1 MMLWN
6 IRRRPSIYSRILRSV
21 LMVGAA
27 VCVPVGLE
35 VLRRVVRSGRL
46 GALNGQSSG
55 HHRMNQSGRS
65 SATIGSRR
73 RRSAATAARA

>member
-6 IRRRPSIYSRILRSV
+6 IRRRPSTFSRILRSV

-35 VLRRVVRSGRL
+35 VLRRVIRDGRV
-46 GALNGQSSG
+46 GMQNGQSLA
-55 HHRMNQSGRS
+55 HRANQFGRS
-65 SATIGSRR
+65 SASSGSRR
-73 RRSAATAARA
+73 RRSAAAAARA

>member
-6 IRRRPSIYSRILRSV
+6 IRRRPSIFATILRSA

-35 VLRRVVRSGRL
+35 VLRRVIQNGRSGS
-46 GALNGQSSG
+46 QSSG
-55 HHRMNQSGRS
+55 ASSQRANHSGRA
-65 SATIGSRR
+65 SASTGSRR
-73 RRSAATAARA
+73 RRSASLARAS

>member
-21 LMVGAA
+21 LVIGAA

-35 VLRRVVRSGRL
+35 VFHRVIRSGRL
-46 GALNGQSSG
+46 GSQNGQSSG
-55 HHRMNQSGRS
+55 HRANHSGRS
-65 SATIGSRR
+65 SATTGSRR
-73 RRSAATAARA
+73 QRYPSAASRA

>member
-6 IRRRPSIYSRILRSV
+6 IRRRPSTFVTILRSV

-35 VLRRVVRSGRL
+35 VIRRAIRSGRPGLHNGL
-46 GALNGQSSG
+46 GSAF
-55 HHRMNQSGRS
+55 RANQSGRS
-65 SATIGSRR
+65 SVTTGSRR
-73 RRSAATAARA
+73 RRASSAAARA

>member
-6 IRRRPSIYSRILRSV
+6 IRRRPSMFSQILRSV

-35 VLRRVVRSGRL
+35 VLRRVIRSGRV
-46 GALNGQSSG
+46 APQNGLSSA
-55 HHRMNQSGRS
+55 HRSNQSGRS
-65 SATIGSRR
+65 SATAGSRR
-73 RRSAATAARA
+73 RRYASAAARA

>member
-6 IRRRPSIYSRILRSV
+6 IRRRPSIFSRIVRSV

-35 VLRRVVRSGRL
+35 VLRRVIRDGRVGMQNGHSLAHRS
-46 GALNGQSSG
+46 
-55 HHRMNQSGRS
+55 NQFGRS
-65 SATIGSRR
+65 SATPGSRR
-73 RRSAATAARA
+73 RRSASAAARA